1 MSPTDKHTGTTPRS
15 GMAGPAASPPTG
27 LPPALGGPG
36 ALLDGGAPPLVF
48 VVVNAVVGA
57 QTTTRPTALLAAAA
71 AAAATGLGIVVL
83 RLLRKETP
91 RQALGGLAG
100 LTIAVL
106 FAVASGEARGYFLP
120 GMLVDAAYG
129 LVFAGSALV
138 GYPLVGTVYG
148 LLYRRRDW
156 RDDPRLQRLFVRAT
170 WGWSGVFAV
179 RAGVQILFYRE
190 DLPGLLAA
198 SKLVLGW
205 PLTLLAAVLTM
216 AAVRR
221 ATASAGQRSRRGR
234 PASRAHAHPEH
245 RSATRR
251 RGSSPRRLR
260 NLLARH
266 ARFRGPAVTARPV
279 RRLERG
285 PGPGTDRAATGTT
298 ARRPASNFS
307 TATSST

>member
-1 MSPTDKHTGTTPRS
+1 MYV
-15 GMAGPAASPPTG
+15 PAASPPTG
-27 LPPALGGPG
+27 LPPALGGPR

-57 QTTTRPTALLAAAA
+57 QATTRPTALLAAVA
-71 AAAATGLGIVVL
+71 AAAATGLGTVAL

-100 LTIAVL
+100 LTIAVI

-156 RDDPRLQRLFVRAT
+156 RDDPRLQRLFVLAT
-170 WGWSGVFAV
+170 LGWSGVFAV

-198 SKLVLGW
+198 SKLLLGW
-205 PLTLLAAVLTM
+205 PLTLLAAALTL
-216 AAVRR
+216 AAVRH
-221 ATASAGQRSRRGR
+221 ATAPQ
-234 PASRAHAHPEH
+234 PAQPWREH
-245 RSATRR
+245 RQPCARP
-251 RGSSPRRLR
+251 PRTPAAGDDAVLRLGELG
-260 NLLARH
+260 NLLAPRP
-266 ARFRGPAVTARPV
+266 RFRRPAVTARPV
-279 RRLERG
+279 RRLERQ
-285 PGPGTDRAATGTT
+285 PRAGTDPPLPAGPRAKPG
-298 ARRPASNFS
+298 R
-307 TATSST
+307 